1 MLIVNYY
8 PGSLG
13 DTIITHLAN
22 VEHWRDYV
30 DSVKIDYPW
39 NLKTMHFY
47 QSSGNQQQM
56 IYKCF
61 IKPWLDNNKVIGAH
75 RFESFD
81 YRKLNPDIQVLTVDP
96 VNCLDYVAPLFIKKV
111 QKVVGYYDN
120 KLQQLDQVLA
130 EKYGEDNKLQFEL
143 AKNQIIK
150 WREQN
155 ILDSDII
162 MDLSKF
168 LDDVSYVDQYRSL
181 IYEV

>member
-39 NLKTMHFY
+39 NLKTMLFY
-47 QSSGNQQQM
+47 QSSDNQQQM

-81 YRKLNPDIQVLTVDP
+81 YRFNRMHLGKKDDLGERFKSNFIHYAGPDVYGNGNKFETMM
-96 VNCLDYVAPLFIKKV
+96 NDYKTL
-111 QKVVGYYDN
+111 YT
-120 KLQQLDQVLA
+120 QL
-130 EKYGEDNKLQFEL
+130 
-143 AKNQIIK
+143 
-150 WREQN
+150 
-155 ILDSDII
+155 
-162 MDLSKF
+162 
-168 LDDVSYVDQYRSL
+168 
-181 IYEV
+181 